1 MLHALKPINNGVTS
15 PLEPLFS
22 PDRLLNMPRTLPS
35 PLAPAQDETR
45 GVLAIKPFRRLWNAM
60 LFSSLG
66 DWLGLLATTALAQQL
81 SGGDYATANFAIA
94 GVFIARLLPAVFLGP
109 IAGVIADRLDRR
121 KLMVSSDVLRTGLY
135 ISIPIAHNYFW
146 LYTATILVE
155 CVTLFWSPAKDASV
169 PNLVPREKLESA
181 NQVSL
186 LAAYG
191 TAPIAAALFTFLSLF
206 TSAINAAFSVNTT
219 AVDIALYLNALSFAF
234 AAFTIWGLREIPK
247 GAAAKHTAESGII
260 KSLHEGYKSV
270 SASKIIRGLIVGML
284 GAFIAAG
291 AVIGLART
299 FVGDL
304 GGGEAAYGVLFGA
317 VFTGLAA
324 GIALGPK
331 VFSQFSR
338 RRLFGASLTIA
349 GFFLVALA
357 AIPNLVLAV
366 FIVIVL
372 GAFSGI
378 SWVTGFTMLGMEVAD
393 DVRGRTFAYVQSLIR
408 VVLVGVLAI
417 APLIAAAVGEHTFEF
432 QNTQV
437 SYNGA
442 AVTLAIAGIIASLIG
457 VISYHHMKD
466 RPNVSLWSDI
476 SNALKGELGSITGA
490 PTKGVFI
497 VFEGGEGIGKTTQA
511 KLLKAWLEQEGESVV
526 LSREP
531 GGSELGIEIRKI
543 LLSHSTG
550 EISPRA
556 EALLYAAD
564 RAHHVHDVIRPAL
577 AQGDVVIS
585 DRYFD
590 SSIAY
595 QGAGRVLEPG
605 EVARISRWATESLF
619 PTLTIIIDLP
629 AEIGLARL
637 RNKDR
642 LEAQPI
648 DFHERVRQEFLQL
661 ALLDPERYF
670 ILDGNQSIEDTHT
683 LIIARVNQI
692 AALKRNAVADK
703 GALLLRPIRAVNKVV
718 RTTAKRTSVGATNAV
733 KKSKQAVRKSTTKK
747 PVTKKRSAK

>member
-1 MLHALKPINNGVTS
+1 MARALPN
-15 PLEPLFS
+15 PA
-22 PDRLLNMPRTLPS
+22 
-35 PLAPAQDETR
+35 APAQDETR
-45 GVLAIKPFRRLWNAM
+45 GVLAIRPFRKLWNSM
-60 LFSSLG
+60 VFSSLG

-81 SGGDYATANFAIA
+81 SGGNYSTANFAIA

-109 IAGVIADRLDRR
+109 IAGVIADRFDRR
-121 KLMVSSDVLRTGLY
+121 KLMVVCDVLRTGLY

-155 CVTLFWSPAKDASV
+155 CITLFWSPAKEASI

-191 TAPIAAALFTFLSLF
+191 TAPIAAALFTILSLF
-206 TSAINAAFSVNTT
+206 TSAFFAIIPGFTASAVDVALYVNAA
-219 AVDIALYLNALSFAF
+219 SFAF
-234 AAFTIWGLREIPK
+234 AAYTIFNLHEIPK
-247 GAAAKHTAESGII
+247 GAAAKHSAETGIL
-260 KSLHEGYKSV
+260 KSLLEGWKSV
-270 SASKIIRGLIVGML
+270 SGSKIIRGLILGMV
-284 GAFIAAG
+284 GAFVAAG

-324 GIALGPK
+324 GIAFGPK
-331 VFSQFSR
+331 FFAQFSR

-366 FIVIVL
+366 FTVIIL

-393 DVRGRTFAYVQSLIR
+393 DLRGRTFAFVQSLIR

-417 APLIAAAVGEHTFEF
+417 APLIAAAVGQHTFKF

-442 AVTLAIAGIIASLIG
+442 SVTILIAGLFASLIG
-457 VISYHHMKD
+457 AISYQQMKD

-476 SNALKGELGSITGA
+476 ANALKGELGSITGA
-490 PTKGVFI
+490 PTKGIFI
-497 VFEGGEGIGKTTQA
+497 VFEGGEGIGKSTQA
-511 KLLKAWLEQEGESVV
+511 KLLKEWLEQEGETVV
-526 LSREP
+526 STREP
-531 GGSELGIEIRKI
+531 GGSGLGIEIRKI

-564 RAHHVHDVIRPAL
+564 RAHHVFAVIRPAL
-577 AQGDVVIS
+577 AAGKVVIS

-605 EVARISRWATESLF
+605 EVARISRWATESLY
-619 PTLTIIIDLP
+619 PSLTLIIDLP
-629 AEIGLARL
+629 AEVGLARL
-637 RNKDR
+637 RRKDR
-642 LEAQPI
+642 LESQPI

-661 ALLDPERYF
+661 SLLDPERYC
-670 ILDGNQSIEDTHT
+670 IVDGNQSIADIHRE
-683 LIIARVNQI
+683 IIARVSEI
-692 AALKRNAVADK
+692 PTLKRNAREDK

-718 RTTAKRTSVGATNAV
+718 RSTANVTKASAARAV
-733 KKSKQAVRKSTTKK
+733 KKGTQAVRASTAKASTKPVIKKTTVEKKKSTK
-747 PVTKKRSAK
+747 

>member
-1 MLHALKPINNGVTS
+1 
-15 PLEPLFS
+15 
-22 PDRLLNMPRTLPS
+22 MPKTLPT
-35 PLAPAQDETR
+35 PAAPAPDVTR
-45 GVLAIKPFRRLWNAM
+45 GVLAIKPFRKLWNSM
-60 LFSSLG
+60 VFSSLG

-81 SGGDYATANFAIA
+81 SGGDYAKANFAIA

-109 IAGVIADRLDRR
+109 IAGVIADKLDRR
-121 KLMVSSDVLRTGLY
+121 KLMVNCDILRTALY
-135 ISIPIAHNYFW
+135 ISIPIFHNYFW
-146 LYTATILVE
+146 LYTAMILVE
-155 CVTLFWSPAKDASV
+155 CITLFWSPAKEASV
-169 PNLVPREKLESA
+169 PNLVPRDKLENA

-191 TAPIAAALFTFLSLF
+191 TAPIAAAIFTFLSLF
-206 TSAINAAFSVNTT
+206 TSAINAAFSLNVT
-219 AVDIALYLNALSFAF
+219 AVDLALYANAVSFAF
-234 AAFTIWGLREIPK
+234 AAFTVWGLREIPK
-247 GAAAKHTAESGII
+247 GAAAKHAAETSIL
-260 KSLHEGYKSV
+260 KSLHEGWKAV
-270 SASKIIRGLIVGML
+270 SGSKLIRGLIVGMV
-284 GAFIAAG
+284 GAFVAAG

-331 VFSQFSR
+331 VFAQFSR
-338 RRLFGASLTIA
+338 RRLFGASLTISGA
-349 GFFLVALA
+349 FLVALA

-366 FIVIVL
+366 FIVIIL

-378 SWVTGFTMLGMEVAD
+378 TWVTGFTMLGMEVAD
-393 DVRGRTFAYVQSLIR
+393 DVRGRTFAFVQSLIR
-408 VVLVGVLAI
+408 VVLVAVLAA
-417 APLIAAAVGEHTFEF
+417 APLIAAAVGEHTFKF

-442 AVTLAIAGIIASLIG
+442 AVTILIAGLFASLIG
-457 VISYHHMKD
+457 FVSYKQMKD

-476 SNALKGELGSITGA
+476 VNAFKGELGSITGA
-490 PTKGVFI
+490 PTQGVFI
-497 VFEGGEGIGKTTQA
+497 VFEGGEGIGKSTQA

-531 GGSELGIEIRKI
+531 GGSDLGIEIRKI

-564 RAHHVHDVIRPAL
+564 RAHHVFSVIRPAL
-577 AQGDVVIS
+577 AQGEVVIS

-629 AEIGLARL
+629 AEIGLGRL
-637 RNKDR
+637 KSKDR
-642 LEAQPI
+642 LESQPLA
-648 DFHERVRQEFLQL
+648 FHERVRQEFLQL
-661 ALLDPERYF
+661 SLLDPERYF
-670 ILDGNQSIEDTHT
+670 IVDGNKSIEDIHSA
-683 LIIARVNQI
+683 IITRVSEI
-692 AALKRNAVADK
+692 GALKRNAQEDK
-703 GALLLRPIRAVNKVV
+703 GNLLLRPIRAAGKAV
-718 RTTAKRTSVGATNAV
+718 RTTAKKTSAGATKAV
-733 KKSKQAVRKSTTKK
+733 NKAKPKKKAKTKK
-747 PVTKKRSAK
+747 

>member
-1 MLHALKPINNGVTS
+1 
-15 PLEPLFS
+15 
-22 PDRLLNMPRTLPS
+22 MPKTLPT
-35 PLAPAQDETR
+35 PAAPAQQATR
-45 GVLAIKPFRRLWNAM
+45 GVLAIKPFRKLWNSM

-66 DWLGLLATTALAQQL
+66 DWLGLLATTAMAQQL
-81 SGGDYATANFAIA
+81 SGGDYAKANFAIA

-109 IAGVIADRLDRR
+109 IAGVIADKLDRR
-121 KLMVSSDVLRTGLY
+121 KLMVNCDILRAALY
-135 ISIPIAHNYFW
+135 ISIPIFNNYFW
-146 LYTATILVE
+146 LYTAMILVE
-155 CVTLFWSPAKDASV
+155 CITLFWSPAKEASV

-191 TAPIAAALFTFLSLF
+191 TAPVAAALFTFLSLF
-206 TSAINAAFSVNTT
+206 TSAINAAFSINVT
-219 AVDIALYLNALSFAF
+219 AVDLALYANAASFAF
-234 AAFTIWGLREIPK
+234 AAFVIFNLREIPK
-247 GAAAKHTAESGII
+247 GAAAKHSAETGIL
-260 KSLHEGYKSV
+260 KSLHEGWQAV
-270 SASKIIRGLIVGML
+270 SGSKLIRGLIVGMV
-284 GAFIAAG
+284 GAFVAAG

-317 VFTGLAA
+317 VFTGLAL

-331 VFSQFSR
+331 IFAQFSR
-338 RRLFGASLTIA
+338 RRLFGASLTISGA
-349 GFFLVALA
+349 FLVALA

-366 FIVIVL
+366 FIVVIL

-378 SWVTGFTMLGMEVAD
+378 TWVTGFTMLGMEVKD
-393 DVRGRTFAYVQSLIR
+393 DVRGRTFAFVQSLIR
-408 VVLVGVLAI
+408 VVLVGVLAV
-417 APLIAAAVGEHTFEF
+417 APLIAAAVGQHTFKF

-442 AVTLAIAGIIASLIG
+442 AVTILIAGLFASLIG
-457 VISYHHMKD
+457 FVSYKQMKD
-466 RPNVSLWSDI
+466 RPNVSLWSDVV
-476 SNALKGELGSITGA
+476 NAFKGELGSMTGA
-490 PTKGVFI
+490 PTQGIFI
-497 VFEGGEGIGKTTQA
+497 AFEGGEGIGKSTQS
-511 KLLKAWLEQEGESVV
+511 KLLKAWLEQEGETVV

-531 GGSELGIEIRKI
+531 GGTDLGVEIRKI

-564 RAHHVHDVIRPAL
+564 RAHHVYSVIRPAL
-577 AQGDVVIS
+577 ARGEVMIS

-629 AEIGLARL
+629 AEIGLGRL
-637 RNKDR
+637 KSKDR
-642 LEAQPI
+642 LESQPI
-648 DFHERVRQEFLQL
+648 EFHERVRQEFLQL
-661 ALLDPERYF
+661 AALDPERYF
-670 ILDGNQSIEDTHT
+670 IVDGNQSIDETHT
-683 LIIARVNQI
+683 AIISRVSQI
-692 AALKRNAVADK
+692 PTLKRNAVEDK
-703 GALLLRPIRAVNKVV
+703 GNLLLRPIRAAGK
-718 RTTAKRTSVGATNAV
+718 AV
-733 KKSKQAVRKSTTKK
+733 KKAAPKK
-747 PVTKKRSAK
+747 KSAKK

>member
-1 MLHALKPINNGVTS
+1 MS
-15 PLEPLFS
+15 
-22 PDRLLNMPRTLPS
+22 RTLPT
-35 PLAPAQDETR
+35 PAAPAQDETR
-45 GVLAIKPFRRLWNAM
+45 GVLAIRPFRKLWNSM
-60 LFSSLG
+60 VFSSLG

-81 SGGDYATANFAIA
+81 SGGNYSTANFAIA

-109 IAGVIADRLDRR
+109 IAGVIADRFDRR
-121 KLMVSSDVLRTGLY
+121 KLMVTCDILRTALY
-135 ISIPIAHNYFW
+135 ISIPLAHNYFW

-155 CVTLFWSPAKDASV
+155 CVTLFWSPAKEASV

-191 TAPIAAALFTFLSLF
+191 TAPIAAVLFTLLSLF
-206 TSAINAAFSVNTT
+206 TSAFIAIIPGFSGT
-219 AVDIALYLNALSFAF
+219 AVDLALYVNAASFAF
-234 AAFTIWGLREIPK
+234 AAFTIFNLHEIPK
-247 GAAAKHTAESGII
+247 GAASKRTAEIGIL
-260 KSLHEGYKSV
+260 KSLLEGWKSV
-270 SASKIIRGLIVGML
+270 SGSKIIRGLVVGMV

-304 GGGEAAYGVLFGA
+304 GGGEAAYGILFGA
-317 VFTGLAA
+317 VFTGLAG

-331 VFSQFSR
+331 VFGQFSK

-349 GFFLVALA
+349 GFFLVGLA

-366 FIVIVL
+366 FTVIAL
-372 GAFSGI
+372 GAFSGVC
-378 SWVTGFTMLGMEVAD
+378 WVTGFTMLGMEVAD
-393 DVRGRTFAYVQSLIR
+393 DVRGRTFAFVQSLIR

-417 APLIAAAVGEHTFEF
+417 APLIAAAVGRHTFKF

-442 AVTLAIAGIIASLIG
+442 AVTILLAGLVAAMIG
-457 VISYHHMKD
+457 MISYRQMKD

-476 SNALKGELGSITGA
+476 ANALKGELGSITGA
-490 PTKGVFI
+490 PTKGIFI
-497 VFEGGEGIGKTTQA
+497 AFEGGEGIGKSTQS
-511 KLLKAWLEQEGESVV
+511 KLLKAWLEQEGETVV

-531 GGSELGIEIRKI
+531 GGTDLGIEIRKI

-550 EISPRA
+550 DISPRS

-564 RAHHVHDVIRPAL
+564 RAHHVFSVIRPAL
-577 AQGDVVIS
+577 AAGDVVIS

-637 RNKDR
+637 QSKDR
-642 LEAQPI
+642 LESQPL
-648 DFHERVRQEFLQL
+648 DFHERVRQEFLQIS
-661 ALLDPERYF
+661 LLDPERYF
-670 ILDGNQSIEDTHT
+670 IVDGKQSIEDTHT
-683 LIIARVNQI
+683 AIIARVSEI
-692 AALKRNAVADK
+692 SALKRNAREDK

-718 RTTAKRTSVGATNAV
+718 RTTAQKTSASAT
-733 KKSKQAVRKSTTKK
+733 KAVRTTAKITSASATKAVSKAKPKK
-747 PVTKKRSAK
+747 KTVAKK

>member
-1 MLHALKPINNGVTS
+1 MV
-15 PLEPLFS
+15 
-22 PDRLLNMPRTLPS
+22 
-35 PLAPAQDETR
+35 
-45 GVLAIKPFRRLWNAM
+45 
-60 LFSSLG
+60 FSSLG
-66 DWLGLLATTALAQQL
+66 DWLGLLATTAMAQQL

-109 IAGVIADRLDRR
+109 LAGVIADKLDRR
-121 KLMVSSDVLRTGLY
+121 KLMVTCDILRTALY
-135 ISIPIAHNYFW
+135 ISIPIFHNYFW

-155 CVTLFWSPAKDASV
+155 CITLFWSPAKEASV
-169 PNLVPREKLESA
+169 PNLVPRERLENA

-191 TAPIAAALFTFLSLF
+191 TAPIAALLFTFLSLF
-206 TSAINAAFSVNTT
+206 TSAINVTFGINST
-219 AVDIALYLNALSFAF
+219 AIDLSLYVNALSFAF

-247 GAAAKHTAESGII
+247 GAAEKHSADSGIL
-260 KSLHEGYKSV
+260 KSLLEGWKAV
-270 SASKIIRGLIVGML
+270 SSSKIIRGLIVGMV
-284 GAFIAAG
+284 GAFVAAG

-317 VFTGLAA
+317 VFTGLAG
-324 GIALGPK
+324 GIAFGPR
-331 VFSQFSR
+331 VFAQFSK
-338 RRLFGASLTIA
+338 RRLFGASLA
-349 GFFLVALA
+349 VSGCFLVALA
-357 AIPNLVLAV
+357 AIPNLVIAV
-366 FIVIVL
+366 FIVIIL

-378 SWVTGFTMLGMEVAD
+378 TWVTGFTMLGLEVAD
-393 DVRGRTFAYVQSLIR
+393 DVRGRTFAFVQSLIR
-408 VVLVGVLAI
+408 VVLVAVLAI
-417 APLIAAAVGEHTFEF
+417 SPLIAASIGQHTFKF
-432 QNTQV
+432 QNTEIE
-437 SYNGA
+437 YNGA
-442 AVTLAIAGIIASLIG
+442 AATILIAGLIASLIG
-457 VISYHHMKD
+457 LISYKQMKD

-476 SNALKGELGSITGA
+476 TNALKGELGSITGA
-490 PTKGVFI
+490 PAKGVFI
-497 VFEGGEGIGKTTQA
+497 AFEGGEGIGKSTQS
-511 KLLKAWLEQEGESVV
+511 KLLKEWLEQEGETVV

-531 GGSELGIEIRKI
+531 GGSDLGIEIRKI

-564 RAHHVHDVIRPAL
+564 RAHHVYSVIRPAL

-629 AEIGLARL
+629 PQVGLARL
-637 RNKDR
+637 KSKDR
-642 LEAQPI
+642 LESQPI

-661 ALLDPERYF
+661 AALDPERYV
-670 ILDGNQSIEDTHT
+670 IIDGNQSIEDTHT
-683 LIIARVNQI
+683 QIISKVSEI
-692 AALKRNAVADK
+692 PALKRNAVEDK
-703 GALLLRPIRAVNKVV
+703 GNLLLHPIRAAGK
-718 RTTAKRTSVGATNAV
+718 AV
-733 KKSKQAVRKSTTKK
+733 KKAAPKKKTATKK
-747 PVTKKRSAK
+747 

>member
-1 MLHALKPINNGVTS
+1 
-15 PLEPLFS
+15 
-22 PDRLLNMPRTLPS
+22 MPKTLPT
-35 PLAPAQDETR
+35 PAAPAPDVTR
-45 GVLAIKPFRRLWNAM
+45 GVLAIKPFRKLWNSM
-60 LFSSLG
+60 VFSSLG

-81 SGGDYATANFAIA
+81 SGGDYAKANFAIA

-109 IAGVIADRLDRR
+109 IAGVIADKLDRR
-121 KLMVSSDVLRTGLY
+121 KLMVNCDILRTGLY
-135 ISIPIAHNYFW
+135 ISIPIVHNYFW
-146 LYTATILVE
+146 LYTAMILVE
-155 CVTLFWSPAKDASV
+155 CITLFWSPAKEASV
-169 PNLVPREKLESA
+169 PNLVPRDKLENA

-191 TAPIAAALFTFLSLF
+191 TAPIAAAIFTFLSLF
-206 TSAINAAFSVNTT
+206 TSAINAAFSLNVT
-219 AVDIALYLNALSFAF
+219 AVDLALYANALSFAF
-234 AAFTIWGLREIPK
+234 AAFTVWGLREIPK
-247 GAAAKHTAESGII
+247 GAAAKHAAETSIL
-260 KSLHEGYKSV
+260 KALHEGWKAV
-270 SASKIIRGLIVGML
+270 SGSKLIRGLIVGMV
-284 GAFIAAG
+284 GAFFAAG

-338 RRLFGASLTIA
+338 RRLFGASLTISGA
-349 GFFLVALA
+349 FLVALA
-357 AIPNLVLAV
+357 LIPNLVLAV
-366 FIVIVL
+366 FITIIL

-378 SWVTGFTMLGMEVAD
+378 TWVTGFTMLGMEVQD
-393 DVRGRTFAYVQSLIR
+393 EVRGRTFAFVQSLIR
-408 VVLVGVLAI
+408 VVLVGVLAV
-417 APLIAAAVGEHTFEF
+417 APLIAAAVGEHTFKF

-442 AVTLAIAGIIASLIG
+442 AVTILIAGLFASLIG
-457 VISYHHMKD
+457 FISYKQMKD
-466 RPNVSLWSDI
+466 RPKVSLWSDI
-476 SNALKGELGSITGA
+476 VNAFKGELGSITGA
-490 PTKGVFI
+490 PAQGVFI

-511 KLLKAWLEQEGESVV
+511 KLLKAWLEQEGEKVV

-531 GGSELGIEIRKI
+531 GGSDLGIEIRKI

-564 RAHHVHDVIRPAL
+564 RAHHVFSVIRPAL
-577 AQGDVVIS
+577 AAGEVVIS

-619 PTLTIIIDLP
+619 PTLTIIINLP
-629 AEIGLARL
+629 AEIGLGRL
-637 RNKDR
+637 KSKDR
-642 LEAQPI
+642 LEAQPLV
-648 DFHERVRQEFLQL
+648 FHERVRQEFLQL
-661 ALLDPERYF
+661 SLLDPERYF
-670 ILDGNQSIEDTHT
+670 IVDGNKSIEDIHSD
-683 LIIARVNQI
+683 IITRVSEI
-692 AALKRNAVADK
+692 GALKRNAREDK
-703 GALLLRPIRAVNKVV
+703 GNLLLRPIRAAGKAV
-718 RTTAKRTSVGATNAV
+718 RTTAKKTSAGATKAV
-733 KKSKQAVRKSTTKK
+733 NKAKPKKKAKTKK
-747 PVTKKRSAK
+747 

>member
-1 MLHALKPINNGVTS
+1 
-15 PLEPLFS
+15 
-22 PDRLLNMPRTLPS
+22 MPRTLPS
-35 PLAPAQDETR
+35 PIAPAQDQTR

-60 LFSSLG
+60 VLSSLG

-109 IAGVIADRLDRR
+109 LAGVIADRFDRR
-121 KLMVSSDVLRTGLY
+121 RLMVTSDILRAALY
-135 ISIPIAHNYFW
+135 ISIPIAHNYLW

-155 CVTLFWSPAKDASV
+155 CVTLFWSPAKEATV

-181 NQVSL
+181 NQISL

-206 TSAINAAFSVNTT
+206 TSAINAAFSLNTT
-219 AVDIALYLNALSFAF
+219 AVDIALYANAFSFAF
-234 AAFTIWGLREIPK
+234 AAFTIWSLHEIPK
-247 GAAAKHTAESGII
+247 GAAAKHAAQAGIL
-260 KSLHEGYKSV
+260 KSLHEGWKSV
-270 SASKIIRGLIVGML
+270 SGSKIIRGLIVGML

-317 VFTGLAA
+317 TFTGLAA

-331 VFSQFSR
+331 IFAQFSR

-357 AIPNLVLAV
+357 AISNLVLAV
-366 FIVIVL
+366 FIVIAL

-393 DVRGRTFAYVQSLIR
+393 NLRGRTFAFVQSLIL
-408 VVLVGVLAI
+408 VVLVAVLAI
-417 APLIAAAVGEHTFEF
+417 APLIAAAVGEHTFKF
-432 QNTQV
+432 KNTEV

-442 AVTLAIAGIIASLIG
+442 AVTIFIAGLIASLIG
-457 VISYHHMKD
+457 LISYKQMKD

-476 SNALKGELGSITGA
+476 ANALKGELGGITSPPA
-490 PTKGVFI
+490 KGTFI

-531 GGSELGIEIRKI
+531 GGSDLGIEIRKI
-543 LLSHSTG
+543 LLSHATG

-564 RAHHVHDVIRPAL
+564 RAHHVHSVIRPAL
-577 AQGDVVIS
+577 TLGAVVIS

-595 QGAGRVLEPG
+595 QGAGRILEPG
-605 EVARISRWATESLF
+605 EVARISRWATQSLF

-637 RNKDR
+637 RSRDR
-642 LEAQPI
+642 LELQPI

-661 ALLDPERYF
+661 ALLDPERYY
-670 ILDGNQSIEDTHT
+670 IVDGNQAIDAIHSA
-683 LIIARVNQI
+683 IISRVGEI
-692 AALKRNAVADK
+692 PTLKRNAVADK
-703 GALLLRPIRAVNKVV
+703 GSLLLRPIRAASQV
-718 RTTAKRTSVGATNAV
+718 V
-733 KKSKQAVRKSTTKK
+733 KKSSASVKAGTAKSARAVAKRGRSKKLAATKSPKK
-747 PVTKKRSAK
+747 PAKR

>member
-1 MLHALKPINNGVTS
+1 M
-15 PLEPLFS
+15 
-22 PDRLLNMPRTLPS
+22 
-35 PLAPAQDETR
+35 
-45 GVLAIKPFRRLWNAM
+45 
-60 LFSSLG
+60 
-66 DWLGLLATTALAQQL
+66 
-81 SGGDYATANFAIA
+81 
-94 GVFIARLLPAVFLGP
+94 
-109 IAGVIADRLDRR
+109 
-121 KLMVSSDVLRTGLY
+121 
-135 ISIPIAHNYFW
+135 
-146 LYTATILVE
+146 ILVE
-155 CVTLFWSPAKDASV
+155 CITLFWSPAKEASV
-169 PNLVPREKLESA
+169 PNLVPRDKLENA

-191 TAPIAAALFTFLSLF
+191 TAPVAAAIFTFLSLF
-206 TSAINAAFSVNTT
+206 TSAINAAFSLNVT
-219 AVDIALYLNALSFAF
+219 AVDLALYANAFSFAF
-234 AAFTIWGLREIPK
+234 AAFTVWGLREIPK
-247 GAAAKHTAESGII
+247 GAAAKHAAETSIL
-260 KSLHEGYKSV
+260 KSLHEGWKAV
-270 SASKIIRGLIVGML
+270 SGSKLIRGLIVGMV
-284 GAFIAAG
+284 GAFVAAG

-331 VFSQFSR
+331 VFAQFSR
-338 RRLFGASLTIA
+338 RRLFGASLTISGA
-349 GFFLVALA
+349 FLVALA

-366 FIVIVL
+366 FIVIIL

-378 SWVTGFTMLGMEVAD
+378 TWVTGFTMLGMEVAD
-393 DVRGRTFAYVQSLIR
+393 DVRGRTFAFVQSLIR
-408 VVLVGVLAI
+408 VVLVAVLAA
-417 APLIAAAVGEHTFEF
+417 APLIAAAVGEHTFKF

-442 AVTLAIAGIIASLIG
+442 AVTILIAGLFASLIG
-457 VISYHHMKD
+457 FVSYKQMKD

-476 SNALKGELGSITGA
+476 VNAFKGELGSITGA
-490 PTKGVFI
+490 PAQGVFI
-497 VFEGGEGIGKTTQA
+497 VFEGGEGIGKSTQA

-531 GGSELGIEIRKI
+531 GGSDLGIEIRKI

-564 RAHHVHDVIRPAL
+564 RAHHVFSVIRPAL
-577 AQGDVVIS
+577 AAGEVVIS

-629 AEIGLARL
+629 AEIGLGRL
-637 RNKDR
+637 KSKDR
-642 LEAQPI
+642 LESQPLA
-648 DFHERVRQEFLQL
+648 FHERVRQEFLQL
-661 ALLDPERYF
+661 SLLDPERYF
-670 ILDGNQSIEDTHT
+670 IVDGNKSIEDIHSA
-683 LIIARVNQI
+683 IITRVSEI
-692 AALKRNAVADK
+692 GALKRNAQEDK
-703 GALLLRPIRAVNKVV
+703 GNVLLRPIRAAGKAV
-718 RTTAKRTSVGATNAV
+718 RTTAKKTSAGATKAV
-733 KKSKQAVRKSTTKK
+733 NKAKPKKKAKTKK
-747 PVTKKRSAK
+747 